1 MTTVHL
7 NQMDLSQ
14 RWSLSPRTLE
24 RWRCINEGPAF
35 LKICGRV
42 LYRLE
47 DVEKF
52 EEQNLHPCQ
61 PNCIPNPVFN
71 DHPSE

>member
-7 NQMDLSQ
+7 NQRDLSQ
-14 RWSLSPRTLE
+14 RWGISPRTIE
-24 RWRCINEGPAF
+24 RWRCINEGPVF
-35 LKICGRV
+35 LRIRGRV
-42 LYRLE
+42 LYRLK

-52 EEQNLHPCQ
+52 EEQNLHPGQ
-61 PNCIPNPVFN
+61 PNCTHDPALN